1 MKFLFLGFMM
11 ASLLL
16 VSCTGSTKKERVLP
30 IIGNYDVKYLE
41 VNGKEV
47 TDTIFP
53 KIPDFKYLNQD
64 SVMIDS
70 KSLKGKVWIADFFF
84 TSCPSICPPMT
95 SQMKR
100 LSILTK
106 DLADHVQF
114 ISFTIDPEVDTPSQF
129 RKYIQENGILAKNW
143 SFFTGD
149 ETDTYELAHDFFHVG
164 AQRNEDAEGGFEH
177 NDTFVL
183 VDKDGYVR
191 GLYEGTKT
199 EAVNKLEKDLRKL
212 LKYEYNVAN
221 AEKN

>member
-1 MKFLFLGFMM
+1 MKFHFLGFMM